1 MTPRR
6 PTLTTRLYI
15 VLALLTVLA
24 ALKPTASPAEAW
36 WLWVARDPVPVRA
49 ASVGDT
55 ARAARDLLTEAVERS
70 GGGIN
75 APIAALTEGWTWLA
89 GDSVEGLRWGVV
101 LLLLIGAAVIVR
113 LVGRFSRPFVNGA
126 LGLMSV
132 AALGVWFI
140 TPADPLPAAVAQYQ
154 AARARTEPAL
164 TFGAPDSPLGYA
176 QARYDLRAGMG
187 IDLGWREFTA
197 EELAEIVSKLDPSR
211 PVWLI
216 GAPDHPTLT
225 IVQSALADSGRAEIG
240 APVTAGDVIFR
251 SFGALGSP

>member
-1 MTPRR
+1 MTSRR
-6 PTLTTRLYI
+6 PSLTTRLYI
-15 VLALLTVLA
+15 FLALMIALA

-36 WLWVARDPVPVRA
+36 WLWVTRDPAPVR
-49 ASVGDT
+49 VGSIGEA
-55 ARAARDLLTEAVERS
+55 ARAARDLLTEAAGRS

-75 APIAALTEGWTWLA
+75 TPIAALTEGWTWLA

-101 LLLLIGAAVIVR
+101 LLALLGAAVIVR
-113 LVGRFSRPFVNGA
+113 LVGCFSRPLINGA
-126 LGLMSV
+126 LALMSI

-140 TPADPLPAAVAQYQ
+140 TPANPLPAAVAQYQ
-154 AARARTEPAL
+154 AVRARTEPAL

-197 EELAEIVSKLDPSR
+197 EELADIVGKLDRAR

-216 GAPDHPTLT
+216 GAPDHPGLVTARTL
-225 IVQSALADSGRAEIG
+225 LAAGGRAEGG
-240 APVTAGDVIFR
+240 ASITVGNVIFT
-251 SFGALGSP
+251 SFGALPSP

>member
-1 MTPRR
+1 M
-6 PTLTTRLYI
+6 

-24 ALKPTASPAEAW
+24 ALKPTVSPAEAW

-49 ASVGDT
+49 ASIGDT

-70 GGGIN
+70 GGGIH
-75 APIAALTEGWTWLA
+75 APLAALTEGWTWLA

-101 LLLLIGAAVIVR
+101 LLALLGAAVIVR
-113 LVGRFSRPFVNGA
+113 LVGRFSRPLMNGA
-126 LGLMSV
+126 LALMSI

-140 TPADPLPAAVAQYQ
+140 TPTDPMPDSVARYQ
-154 AARARTEPAL
+154 AARARTEPTL

-187 IDLGWREFTA
+187 IDLGWREFTTD
-197 EELAEIVSKLDPSR
+197 ELTEIVSKLDPTR

-216 GAPDHPTLT
+216 GAPDHPCL
-225 IVQSALADSGRAEIG
+225 IAVQSALADSGRAEVDGPILG
-240 APVTAGDVIFR
+240 GEVVFR
-251 SFGALGSP
+251 SFGALPSP